1 MSELFSI
8 QVELH
13 EFVDFGATMVMVGDK
28 KGKQAVDK
36 HAM

>member
-13 EFVDFGATMVMVGDK
+13 EFVDFGAKTMIVGDR